1 MRRIFILMSLVAMM
15 GRALIVWL
23 RVRPIVPTVRW
34 LLRVRPE
41 VVAYLREINQIRSLT
56 KPPS

>member
-1 MRRIFILMSLVAMM
+1 MSLVAMM

-41 VVAYLREINQIRSLT
+41 VVAYLHEINHIRSLT

>member
-1 MRRIFILMSLVAMM
+1 MSLTAMM

-34 LLRVRPE
+34 LLRVRPD
-41 VVAYLREINQIRSLT
+41 VMAYLREINQIRSLT
-56 KPPS
+56 KPQS

>member
-1 MRRIFILMSLVAMM
+1 MRRNFILMSLVAMM

-23 RVRPIVPTVRW
+23 RVRPIVPAVRW